1 MHTQLYMALCNPM
14 DCCIPQAPL
23 LMGFSMQEYWSGLSF
38 SPPGD
43 LPNPGIE
50 LVSPVSPALAG
61 GFVSTEPPGKSL
73 SKARTEVQEE
83 RG

>member
-43 LPNPGIE
+43 LPNPGIQ
-50 LVSPVSPALAG
+50 LMSPVSSAFAG
-61 GFVSTEPPGKSL
+61 GFFSPYSPGKPHS
-73 SKARTEVQEE
+73 SSY
-83 RG
+83 